1 MHTIRFSDTQGNLLL
16 SREYSA
22 DEASEFHRIEGALV
36 GVDKVSIFK
45 ALVSPV
51 LTARL
56 NNFAKDLFLPTY
68 LNYAITIDES
78 VLKIFAS
85 IAAIA
90 FDLLFLPVRLFT
102 CPFRIIRNAAQPTH
116 PLRVHLIVNGV
127 NEQQQ
132 GDVVRVEVR
141 SRTSTNRTLP
151 RTPQDEAD
159 GVIRTERST
168 SSSNY
173 SRWVNFIEIPDDEE
187 YTRSTDG
194 SQSSTSTE
202 YEPVVLAT

>member
-36 GVDKVSIFK
+36 GVDIVTIFK
-45 ALVSPV
+45 ALLVGV
-51 LTARL
+51 RTGNL
-56 NNFAKDLFLPTY
+56 NDFAKDLFLPTY

-90 FDLLFLPVRLFT
+90 FDLLFLPVRLFM
-102 CPFRIIRNAAQPTH
+102 CPFRIIRNATH

-132 GDVVRVEVR
+132 GDVVLVEVR

-159 GVIRTERST
+159 GVRRTVRST

-173 SRWVNFIEIPDDEE
+173 SRWVNFIEIPDIEE
-187 YTRSTDG
+187 YTQRTSGEG
-194 SQSSTSTE
+194 SSIE